1 MSLGAVQN
9 LQDCLALLVEALLT
23 RSKILV
29 GTALPL
35 NYDHHA
41 TTKFFNMYCTCG
53 TECLSHTPGNHTV
66 CTIRTQL
73 EINWIIFTCQEEI
86 LGLEAYEQGVLV

>member
-41 TTKFFNMYCTCG
+41 TTICTAQ
-53 TECLSHTPGNHTV
+53 V
-66 CTIRTQL
+66 
-73 EINWIIFTCQEEI
+73 
-86 LGLEAYEQGVLV
+86 VLNA

>member
-1 MSLGAVQN
+1 MNTHPPSSFFLGLVTFTRACRHMSLGAEQN

-23 RSKILV
+23 RSKVLV

-41 TTKFFNMYCTCG
+41 TTICTA
-53 TECLSHTPGNHTV
+53 PV
-66 CTIRTQL
+66 
-73 EINWIIFTCQEEI
+73 
-86 LGLEAYEQGVLV
+86 VLNA